1 MRGRAMKKIRLIRT
15 QVIEFVPNPNYYP
28 PGITIEQMAQIE
40 CDQEDQN
47 GLFDGQTIIDE
58 TKYEII
64 DI

>member
-1 MRGRAMKKIRLIRT
+1 
-15 QVIEFVPNPNYYP
+15 
-28 PGITIEQMAQIE
+28 MAQIE

>member
-1 MRGRAMKKIRLIRT
+1 M
-15 QVIEFVPNPNYYP
+15 PNPNYYP
-28 PGITIEQMAQIE
+28 PGITIVQMAQIE

-64 DI
+64 DL